1 MGMETST
8 QSILSSIPS
17 FRPAWVRTLTH
28 PLNIM
33 AKRAFD
39 ILASFFGLILLSPF
53 FLFIAFRIK
62 RESPGPIFYGGKR
75 AGRDNDPFQIW
86 KFRTMYE
93 KPESYQGPTVT
104 AQDDKRITPLGQWLR
119 NTKIN
124 ELPQLWNVLVGEM
137 SFVGPRPEDWNIV
150 QKDWDAES
158 RAEILSMRP
167 GITSPASIIYRNE
180 EKMLAG
186 DDFMTRYYQNI
197 LPDKMRLDRLYVRH
211 HSMLGDVDI
220 ILWTLAALLPQIAS
234 TRIGEGNL
242 FGGPISRFVRFN
254 LAWFAADLLIA
265 FLAAAVVGVLWRA
278 TGPIDVGL
286 PNAFLFALGISFL
299 FGAINTIFG
308 LNSVAWS
315 RAVPE
320 DMIGIVASAGI
331 AIALAAGI
339 NFFFHPIDIPSP
351 MLLMIGLV
359 AIIGFVAVRYR
370 WRLLS
375 GFSMFWTSRRNAFSV
390 GERVMVVGSGEESE
404 YINWLMR
411 RGDLRFA
418 FSIIGVVDDS
428 PQLQG
433 IRLDGNW
440 VLGTLA
446 DIPHLVKKHDVGLII
461 MAISDMEKDEHED
474 VMNKCIETGARLL
487 LTSDMMGAM
496 QNWLKESSRDKDKGK
511 MNIVNRS

>member
-1 MGMETST
+1 MFTS
-8 QSILSSIPS
+8 S
-17 FRPAWVRTLTH
+17 
-28 PLNIM
+28 LNNI

-39 ILASFFGLILLSPF
+39 ISAALLGLIFLAPF

-62 RESPGPIFYGGKR
+62 HESPGPIFYGGKR
-75 AGRDNDPFQIW
+75 AGKNNRPFEIW

-93 KPESYQGPTVT
+93 KPESYAGPAVT
-104 AQDDKRITPLGQWLR
+104 AHGDARITSLGHWLR
-119 NTKIN
+119 DTKIN
-124 ELPQLWNVLVGEM
+124 ELPQLWNVLLGEM
-137 SFVGPRPEDWNIV
+137 SFVGPRPEDWDIV
-150 QKDWDAES
+150 QKDWTEES
-158 RAEILSMRP
+158 RAEILSVRP

-186 DDFMTRYYQNI
+186 EDFMARYYQNI

-211 HSMLGDVDI
+211 HSMLGDIDV

-234 TRIGEGNL
+234 ARIAEGHL

-254 LAWFAADLLIA
+254 LSWFATDFVIA
-265 FLAAAVVGVLWRA
+265 FAAAGVVGVLWRT

-286 PNAFLFALGISFL
+286 PNAFLFALGISLL
-299 FGAINTIFG
+299 FGTINTIFG

-331 AIALAAGI
+331 VIALAAGV
-339 NFFFHPIDIPSP
+339 NHFLPLVDIPTP
-351 MLLMIGLV
+351 MLLMIGLI

-375 GFSMFWTSRRNAFSV
+375 GFSLFWTSRRKSFSI
-390 GERVMVVGSGEESE
+390 GERVLIAGTGEESE
-404 YINWLMR
+404 YINWLLR

-418 FSIIGVVDDS
+418 FSVIGVVDDN
-428 PQLQG
+428 PLLQG
-433 IRLDGNW
+433 MRLDGNW
-440 VLGTLA
+440 VIGTLA
-446 DIPHLVKKHDVGLII
+446 DIPHLVKQHDVGLII
-461 MAISDMEKDEHED
+461 MALSAMTKTEHAEA
-474 VMNKCIETGARLL
+474 MNTCIETGARLL

-496 QNWLKESSRDKDKGK
+496 QNWLKKSSKATDRGEMKIENG
-511 MNIVNRS
+511 S